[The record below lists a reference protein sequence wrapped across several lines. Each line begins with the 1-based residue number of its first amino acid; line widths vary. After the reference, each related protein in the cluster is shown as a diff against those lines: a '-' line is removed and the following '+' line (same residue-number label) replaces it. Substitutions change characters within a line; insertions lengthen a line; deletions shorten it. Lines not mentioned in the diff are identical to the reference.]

1 MFNPEFNQGIIK
13 PNMGILATKGTV
25 NKVGAVVVGPDF
37 SPFAE
42 NYGVVENAHFAR
54 AKLKRPLDE
63 WEQNKKKP
71 GENVV
76 ELHVGKPGEGTL
88 STTNRAAI
96 EVWTNQIPE
105 YFSYPPVEGP
115 ESTRLAVA
123 EHLKRAGINASADRI
138 ITNGPV
144 KLMLNNIAQALATE
158 GGRLSAVFSPGY
170 PGHLSAALKAGR
182 GNNGEKPSVVA
193 LPVRKENGF
202 KPDPKETEDI
212 LFATKPDILWIC
224 NPMNPT
230 GQMLD
235 RRTASPFVK
244 YLKENPKALAV
255 EDIIYWPFDFTNGDS
270 VFLSS
275 IPESADRTI
284 AVGGPSKYGFWP
296 GARFAF
302 SSYPEQLIEL
312 RSRVIRQLNDSH
324 AGGPMPTS
332 IILEKG
338 LFSPEAE
345 AEVRER
351 VDMYD
356 GKIHEVYNI
365 LKKEAGLQVYKPTGA
380 FYIAGEAPED
390 MPGQKFPEFL
400 AAESGTTAITFEG
413 FSGGYD
419 NKGRPMIIDARTKD
433 AFLPKKIADNTIRF
447 SCGGKKEDLVA
458 GAVRI
463 AEAMNAR

>member
-1 MFNPEFNQGIIK
+1 MINPEVLKRDN
-13 PNMGILATKGTV
+13 GILSTRGTV

-42 NYGVVENAHFAR
+42 NYGVTENAHFAR
-54 AKLKRPLDE
+54 AKLKHKLDD
-63 WEQNKKKP
+63 WEQNKKRQ

-105 YFSYPPVEGP
+105 HFSYPPVEGP

-123 EHLKRAGINASADRI
+123 EHLIRAGICASPVTKDQI

-144 KLMLNNIAQALATE
+144 KLMLNNIAQALTTE
-158 GGRLSAVFSPGY
+158 EGRLSAVFSPGY

-193 LPVRKENGF
+193 LPVRKEDGF

-212 LFATKPDILWIC
+212 LFATKPDVLWLC

-244 YLKENPKALAV
+244 YLKETPTALAV
-255 EDIIYWPFDFTNGDS
+255 EDIIYWPFDFTGGDS
-270 VFLSS
+270 VFLSQ
-275 IPESADRTI
+275 IPESEGQTI
-284 AVGGPSKYGFWP
+284 SVGGASKYGFWP
-296 GARFAF
+296 GARFGYARF
-302 SSYPEQLIEL
+302 PEQQAEL

-332 IILEKG
+332 VILEKG
-338 LFSPEAE
+338 LFTPKAE
-345 AEVRER
+345 AEVKER
-351 VDMYD
+351 VDMYAS
-356 GKIHEVYNI
+356 KIHEVYNI
-365 LKKEAGLQVYKPTGA
+365 FKKEAGLEVYKPTGA

-419 NKGRPMIIDARTKD
+419 NKGRPMIIDAHTRD

-447 SCGGKKEDLVA
+447 SCGGKKEDLIA

>member
-1 MFNPEFNQGIIK
+1 MLK
-13 PNMGILATKGTV
+13 PGNGILNTKGTV

-42 NYGVVENAHFAR
+42 NYGVAENAHFAR

-88 STTNRAAI
+88 STTNGAAI

-115 ESTRLAVA
+115 ESTRRAVA
-123 EHLKRAGINASADRI
+123 GHLNRAGICVSPVTADQI

-158 GGRLSAVFSPGY
+158 EGRVSAVFSPGY

-202 KPDPKETEDI
+202 KPDPKEIEEI
-212 LFATKPDILWIC
+212 LFKTNPDILWLC

-235 RRTASPFVK
+235 RRTADPFGK
-244 YLKENPKALAV
+244 YLMENRKARAV
-255 EDIIYWPFDFTNGDS
+255 EDIIYFPFDFTKGDS
-270 VFLSS
+270 VLLSS
-275 IPESADRTI
+275 IPEIEGQIVS
-284 AVGGPSKYGFWP
+284 VGGASKYGFWP
-296 GARFAF
+296 GARFGYARF
-302 SSYPEQLIEL
+302 PEQQAEL

-345 AEVRER
+345 AEVKER

-365 LKKEAGLQVYKPTGA
+365 LKKEAGLKVYKPTGA
-380 FYIAGEAPED
+380 FYIVGEAPED
-390 MPGQKFPEFL
+390 MLGQKFPEFL

-419 NKGRPMIIDARTKD
+419 NKGRPMIIDAHTRD
-433 AFLPKKIADNTIRF
+433 AFLPKNIADNTIRF
-447 SCGGKKEDLVA
+447 SCGGKKEDLIA